1 MEPIREALTY
11 DDVLL
16 LPGFASFAPQDI
28 DTKTQ
33 FSRNITL
40 NAPLCSSPMDM
51 VTRHKL
57 AIEMALC
64 GGIGIM
70 DRNMKIEEQC
80 AEVAKVKRHMST
92 VITCPCTLFP
102 HDTVATARNLMRT
115 KEISG
120 IPITNAEYRLVG
132 MFTRHDLRFIPSDD
146 TLLSDVMTT
155 ENLITASHD
164 ASYEEV
170 SRLFREKHVEKIPL
184 VDENFVL
191 KGLMTLRDIEKKH
204 LFPRAT
210 LDTRGQL
217 RVGAAVG
224 SMKDFF
230 ERATDLVHAGTDV
243 IVIDSAHGHSVNV
256 VNALIALKK
265 LSVDI
270 VAGNVATAQG
280 ARVLCQHGADG
291 IKVGIGPGSICTTRV
306 VTGVG
311 VPQISA
317 IMRAVE
323 GVGDHVP
330 IIADGGIKYSGDIT
344 KAIAAG
350 ASCVMIGSLFAGT
363 EESPGEKIISG
374 GRLYKSYRG
383 MGSQAVIESGGDRYG
398 LKAVPEGIEGK
409 VSYKGPLSLVFE
421 QLVGGLLQGM
431 RYTGSRCI
439 EDLQKR
445 VNTGF
450 IRVTHAGLVESHPH
464 DVLITNE
471 APNYQTT
478 T

>member
-1 MEPIREALTY
+1 MEPICEALTY

-28 DTKTQ
+28 DMTTQ
-33 FSRNITL
+33 FTRNITL

-51 VTRHKL
+51 VTHHKL
-57 AIEMALC
+57 AIQMALY

-70 DRNMKIEEQC
+70 DRNMRIDQQC
-80 AEVAKVKRHMST
+80 AEVARVKRHMSK
-92 VITCPCTLFP
+92 VITFPFTLSP
-102 HDTVATARNLMRT
+102 ADTVATARNLMRT
-115 KEISG
+115 EEISG
-120 IPITNAEYRLVG
+120 IPITDTEHRLVG

-146 TLLSDVMTT
+146 TLLSEVMTK
-155 ENLITASHD
+155 ENFVTASYTAND
-164 ASYEEV
+164 EEI

-184 VDENFVL
+184 VDEHFVL
-191 KGLMTLRDIEKKH
+191 KGLMTLRDVEKKH
-204 LFPRAT
+204 QFPNAT

-224 SMKDFF
+224 SMEDFL
-230 ERATDLVHAGTDV
+230 ERATDLVHAGADA
-243 IVIDSAHGHSVNV
+243 IVIDSAHGHSSNV
-256 VNALIALKK
+256 LDALIALKK
-265 LSVDI
+265 LRIDI

-280 ARVLCQHGADG
+280 ARLLRTHGADA
-291 IKVGIGPGSICTTRV
+291 IKVGMGPGSICTTRV

-317 IMRAVE
+317 IRWAVE
-323 GVGDHVP
+323 GVEDKVP

-363 EESPGEKIISG
+363 EESPGEKITSG
-374 GRLYKSYRG
+374 GRPYKSYRG
-383 MGSQAVIESGGDRYG
+383 MGSQAVIQNGGDRYG
-398 LKAVPEGIEGK
+398 AKAIPEGIEGK
-409 VSYKGPLSLVFE
+409 VSCKGPLSFVFE
-421 QLVGGLLQGM
+421 QLIGGLRQGM
-431 RYTGSRCI
+431 RYTGSKCI
-439 EDLQKR
+439 EDLRKR
-445 VNTGF
+445 VNTDF
-450 IRVTHAGLVESHPH
+450 IRITHAGLLESHVH

-478 T
+478 P